1 MPRLNSLDLFLKF
14 SCFNVHSNVSPYNF
28 NFNGKNVPFP
38 SADVIMVALYYCSSV
53 FFPQK
58 GAILFFSFGHAFN
71 KIAKPKCKRSFTELL
86 KGYICYIFIITVII
100 SSISN
105 YSRLRDFQKY
115 ISSKNKRTHSLWRS
129 TYAISAYKQI
139 LKIYISSSLFLQ
151 KAMKICF
158 ETSWY

>member
-86 KGYICYIFIITVII
+86 KGYICYIFITIII
-100 SSISN
+100 SNISN
-105 YSRLRDFQKY
+105 HSKWRNFQKY
-115 ISSKNKRTHSLWRS
+115 ISSKNKRLHRLWPFP
-129 TYAISAYKQI
+129 YAISAYKQV
-139 LKIYISSSLFLQ
+139 LKIHILPLLVVFKESNENMPWIL
-151 KAMKICF
+151 
-158 ETSWY
+158 